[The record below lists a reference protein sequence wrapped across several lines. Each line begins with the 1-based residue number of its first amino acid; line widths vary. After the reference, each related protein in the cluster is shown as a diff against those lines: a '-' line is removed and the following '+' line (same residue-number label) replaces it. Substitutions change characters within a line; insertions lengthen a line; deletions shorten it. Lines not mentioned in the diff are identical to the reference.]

1 MGGQPPEREKVRQAL
16 ARIVKDGSRAG
27 NVIGR
32 IRDLIKKAPPRKDG
46 VEINEAILEITALTS
61 GEAEKH
67 GVSVR
72 TQLAEGL
79 PLIQG
84 DRVQLQQ
91 VILNLIINAVE
102 AMSRT

>member
-1 MGGQPPEREKVRQAL
+1 
-16 ARIVKDGSRAG
+16 
-27 NVIGR
+27 VIGR
-32 IRDLIKKAPPRKDG
+32 IRELIKKAPPRKDG

-72 TQLAEGL
+72 TQLAGGL
-79 PLIQG
+79 PLLQG

-102 AMSRT
+102 AMSRTSEGSRQGVRDRIDSLVAATSGRCS